1 MLTDPD
7 QAEVNLVTQA
17 FLKVDGEPFDIAAL
31 RAAFEGTTEP
41 ATTSG

>member
-7 QAEVNLVTQA
+7 QEKVNRVTQA

-31 RAAFEGTTEP
+31 RAAFEGTAEP
-41 ATTSG
+41 ARTSR